1 MAKNQIKNVLIT
13 GASRGLGLAYAN
25 HLAEKGYNL
34 ILTDISSIACNV
46 YGEVVS
52 IENLLKQLSEKTK
65 KVVFYE
71 ADLMTQNGADNLIER
86 VKKDFDTID
95 AVITNAGG
103 DIKGDDINASGG
115 KADKNSFFIDYKD
128 HESIFKRNY
137 YTCLHTLRSAV
148 PILVKQKY
156 GKIITISS
164 VNSGFGVPKETAY
177 ATAKAAVVH
186 LTRCLAVELRDKGI
200 NVNCIMPGPIK
211 TGRFMATLKSRNS
224 HDLKDLE
231 STSRLTRVGNPED
244 VCPVVEFLLS
254 SDSDFISGQI
264 IRVDGGLFTHPV

>member
-1 MAKNQIKNVLIT
+1 MVKNQIKNVLIT
-13 GASRGLGLAYAN
+13 GASRGLGVAYAN
-25 HLAEKGYNL
+25 YLAEKGYNL
-34 ILTDISSIACNV
+34 ILTDISSTACDV
-46 YGEVVS
+46 YNEVIS
-52 IENLLKQLSEKTK
+52 IENLLKQLSGKTEK
-65 KVVFYE
+65 VAFYE
-71 ADLMTQNGADNLIER
+71 AGLIMQDRADNLIER

-103 DIKGDDINASGG
+103 DIKGDDINAAGG
-115 KADKNSFFIDYKD
+115 KADKNSFFIDYND

-137 YTCLHTLRSAV
+137 YTCLHTLRSVV
-148 PILVKQKY
+148 PIFVKQEY

-164 VNSGFGVPKETAY
+164 VNSGFGVPKETTY
-177 ATAKAAVVH
+177 ATAKAAVVQ

-200 NVNCIMPGPIK
+200 NVNCIMPGPIT

-231 STSRLTRVGNPED
+231 STSRLTRVGKPED